1 MNQRYWRV
9 HFRDNGSIA
18 SVVPLTTVVD
28 DSWCIVKAATEDEAK
43 KKAFNLY
50 CARKKKF
57 AKERHHAKGECC
69 CGRKQ
74 DRTCPKTGRAL
85 KTCSVCGE
93 REKVYNERYNKRVK
107 AGTVGQG
114 MAERDE
120 GARVE
125 ANLERQRDRRAEIRL
140 EVLIEC
146 RDQWIKAR
154 NVGLYT
160 RWIDREIEA
169 LTHGKKGAA
178 A

>member
-1 MNQRYWRV
+1 MNQHYWRV

-28 DSWCIVKAATEDEAK
+28 EHWVIVEAATEAE
-43 KKAFNLY
+43 
-50 CARKKKF
+50 
-57 AKERHHAKGECC
+57 
-69 CGRKQ
+69 
-74 DRTCPKTGRAL
+74 
-85 KTCSVCGE
+85 
-93 REKVYNERYNKRVK
+93 
-107 AGTVGQG
+107 G

-146 RDQWIKAR
+146 RDQWTKAR
-154 NVGLYT
+154 NVGLFT
-160 RWIDREIEA
+160 RWLLGEIETLA
-169 LTHGKKGAA
+169 HGKKGAA